1 MPFTGLFIAINNF
14 FFNFKICSLEICSN
28 SDKIQSRIL
37 TYYVHRVHFLKH
49 FLKCYFTTS
58 NKNVL
63 REREGMLLLILI
75 TVVSEFG
82 GTSYYLRKHCL
93 EDLLSDCVCVT

>member
-14 FFNFKICSLEICSN
+14 FLNFKICSLEICSN

-49 FLKCYFTTS
+49 FLKCYFTS

-93 EDLLSDCVCVT
+93 EELLSDCVCMT